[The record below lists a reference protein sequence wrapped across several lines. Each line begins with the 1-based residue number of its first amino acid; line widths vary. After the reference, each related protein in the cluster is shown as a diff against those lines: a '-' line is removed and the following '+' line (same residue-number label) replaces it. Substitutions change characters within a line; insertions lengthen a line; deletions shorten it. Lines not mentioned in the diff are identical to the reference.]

1 MKLKIAYFGTPDFS
15 AYFLEKLLKDKDLPV
30 EIKLVV
36 TQPDKKVGKKQTLTP
51 SAVKEIAK
59 KNRIPVKEKVVAQD
73 LKDLDLAALFA
84 YGEIIP
90 KEILDAPKH
99 GFWNI
104 HPSLL
109 PKYRGAA
116 PVAGALISGEKETG
130 VTLMKMDEK
139 VDHGPIIAQ
148 EKLAI
153 EPKEKRLELTIR
165 LIELGYQIF
174 KRVISD
180 VSEKSPYQVDLS
192 TVWLLRYDMLEEQD
206 HSKATYTAILTK
218 KDGFIEVEKLKSKSE
233 GQKIFNLFRGLYPW
247 PGVWTKAVINGKE
260 KRLKIT
266 DVNLENGQL
275 VIKKVQLEGK
285 NEVTFEQFQDAYG
298 LRL

>member
-247 PGVWTKAVINGKE
+247 PGVWTKVVINGKE

>member
-36 TQPDKKVGKKQTLTP
+36 TQPDKKVGKKQVLTP
-51 SAVKEIAK
+51 STVKEVAK
-59 KNRIPVKEKVVAQD
+59 KNNIPVKEKVVPED
-73 LKDLDLAALFA
+73 LKELDLALLFA

-116 PVAGALISGEKETG
+116 PVAGALINGEQETG

-165 LIELGYQIF
+165 LVELGYQIF

-218 KDGFIEVEKLKSKSE
+218 KDGFIEVEKLKSKNE

-247 PGVWTKAVINGKE
+247 PGVWTKVVINGKE